1 MTRQELINL
10 IKGEVTVSSALSYN
24 IPDKEYERVIDMAL
38 RWFYINYQY
47 AVETRYFYV
56 NQNVFRKD
64 IFRKTRAMKM
74 PDCVVG
80 ITEVKEIKNTSKLG
94 YFGADFS
101 SERMIAQEI
110 YLSPFNADDVVLRTA
125 YESYWDISQA
135 FFLERIAFDYN
146 YNTNKLTILGR
157 DPGCNVCITCLVKI
171 PQEALF
177 EDWTFQKYCCAQAKI
192 SLGRILGMFTYTL
205 PGGVTINADSV
216 RQEGQEELDKILETI
231 QNEDTSS
238 WFYIYR

>member
-1 MTRQELINL
+1 MTKQELINL
-10 IKGEVTVSSALSYN
+10 IKGEVTVSSALSYSV
-24 IPDKEYERVIDMAL
+24 PDAEYERIITMAL
-38 RWFYINYQY
+38 NWFYHNYQY
-47 AVETRYFYV
+47 SIETKYFIV
-56 NQNVFRKD
+56 KKDVFTGKKFKQN
-64 IFRKTRAMKM
+64 RALLM

-101 SERMIAQEI
+101 AERMIAQEI

-146 YNTNKLTILGR
+146 HNTNKVTILGR
-157 DPGCNVCITCLVKI
+157 DPGCNVCFECMVKI

-177 EDWTFQKYCCAQAKI
+177 DDWTFQKYCCAQAKI
-192 SLGRILGMFTYTL
+192 SLGRILGMFTYQL

-216 RQEGQEELDKILETI
+216 KTEGQEELQQILEKI
-231 QNEDTSS
+231 DEENAPS